1 MKRLLLIAVLPF
13 ILEAKQY
20 EFDEIL
26 KKALE
31 NNKELKA
38 KKLNLEIAKARLKEI
53 SSKKFGEISLNEN
66 FSRTNHAAYVFMN
79 KLSSREVTQADFAIS
94 DLNDPKTINNFET
107 TAEYR
112 VPLFTG
118 FMLYNEEKAA
128 KNMEAA
134 ALLISKKDEK
144 KLALETLKAYN
155 FAVASKRYVDAMEI
169 SYKSVEQIVKNT
181 NEMYREKLA
190 SKTDIMEASLAKTTA
205 EARLFEAKKNY
216 ETSIHYLRFLTD
228 DESIDDVGTFYEVDI
243 KTGNPE
249 DREELKASIFMA
261 SAAKNRSDA
270 TLSEYLPKVVAFA
283 KYGYNDNTFTTS
295 SSKDFYMV
303 GVGLSYSL
311 TDFGAASAKREA
323 ARAEYLKASFEA
335 ASMKNYAKFDSK
347 QKELDMKQKE
357 HLLAQNSLAKQ
368 LATQIFENYK
378 LKYQNGLTNIS
389 ELLKKEAEASISA
402 AKEIEAKAMYLN
414 SKAEYK
420 YTIGLGVKD

>member
-1 MKRLLLIAVLPF
+1 MRRLLLIAVLPF

-79 KLSSREVTQADFAIS
+79 KLSSREVAQADFAIS

-107 TAEYR
+107 TVEYR

-118 FMLYNEEKAA
+118 FMLDNEEKAA

-155 FAVASKRYVDAMEI
+155 FAVASKRYVDAMEL

-181 NEMYREKLA
+181 NEMYREKLV

-243 KTGNPE
+243 KSANPE

-261 SAAKNRSDA
+261 NAAKNRSDA

-295 SSKDFYMV
+295 LSKDFYMV

-335 ASMKNYAKFDSK
+335 ASMKNYTKFDSK

-357 HLLAQNSLAKQ
+357 YLLAQNSLAKQ

-420 YTIGLGVKD
+420 YAIGLGVKD

>member
-1 MKRLLLIAVLPF
+1 
-13 ILEAKQY
+13 
-20 EFDEIL
+20 
-26 KKALE
+26 
-31 NNKELKA
+31 
-38 KKLNLEIAKARLKEI
+38 
-53 SSKKFGEISLNEN
+53 
-66 FSRTNHAAYVFMN
+66 MN
-79 KLSSREVTQADFAIS
+79 KLSSREVAQADFAIS
-94 DLNDPKTINNFET
+94 DLNNPKTINNFET
-107 TAEYR
+107 TVEYR

-118 FMLYNEEKAA
+118 FMLDNEEKAA

-155 FAVASKRYVDAMEI
+155 FAVASKRYVDAMEL

-181 NEMYREKLA
+181 NEMYREKLV

-243 KTGNPE
+243 KSANPE

-261 SAAKNRSDA
+261 NAAKNRSDA

-295 SSKDFYMV
+295 LSKDFYMV

-335 ASMKNYAKFDSK
+335 ASMKNYTKFDSK

-357 HLLAQNSLAKQ
+357 YLLAQNSLAKQ

-420 YTIGLGVKD
+420 YAIGLGVKD